1 MKIDDRIIN
10 YEISK
15 QLSEAGAKGIKNI
28 DEKQISNEKKSEGAE
43 QPKQAAV
50 VSLSQASKESR
61 QIKEIIE
68 SSPDIRADKVSHIK
82 DSIESGSYKV
92 NNDRVAD
99 KLVNSVLEEIF

>member
-1 MKIDDRIIN
+1 MKIDDRIVN

-15 QLSEAGAKGIKNI
+15 QLSEASVKGVENI
-28 DEKQISNEKKSEGAE
+28 DEKQLSNEKKIEGAE

-68 SSPDIRADKVSHIK
+68 SSPDIREDKVSHIK
-82 DSIESGSYKV
+82 ESIESGGY
-92 NNDRVAD
+92 NIDNDRVAD

>member
-1 MKIDDRIIN
+1 MKIDDRIVN

-15 QLSEAGAKGIKNI
+15 QLSGASAKGVGNV
-28 DEKQISNEKKSEGAE
+28 DEKQLSNEKKIEGNE

-68 SSPDIRADKVSHIK
+68 SSPDIREDKVSHIK
-82 DSIESGSYKV
+82 ESIESGSY
-92 NNDRVAD
+92 NIDNDRVAD
-99 KLVNSVLEEIF
+99 KLVNSVLKEIF